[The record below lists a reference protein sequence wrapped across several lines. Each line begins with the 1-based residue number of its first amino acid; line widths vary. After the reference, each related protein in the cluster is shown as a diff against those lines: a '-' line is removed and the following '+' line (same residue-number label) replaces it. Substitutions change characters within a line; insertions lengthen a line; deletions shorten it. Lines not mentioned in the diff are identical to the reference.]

1 MTRIWKPCIAFNEK
15 NYLIVNASNLMFDFH
30 CCKTY
35 PNKCFLNLKTL
46 GGLNN
51 NNKLGNYGLLLWL
64 MCTVLKKGLFCHILI
79 NAEKVPGF
87 QSVAMFIN
95 TGEGKRGRGEAT
107 ATSILHLECLPRIVI
122 TQIHPTTINTNSSP
136 AAKRKLGGPVAS
148 IRLLAESRKVASE
161 ILDTFWTEGKGESSR
176 FCLEQLPSLVLC
188 HLMQFL
194 PHSALLNL
202 SMTSSCLHSLVMREW
217 KNNPSIWR
225 HITLSPSLSPSRL
238 ASLKKTL
245 VGKKRFIRSIR
256 LDMIHTAFP
265 LL

>member
-1 MTRIWKPCIAFNEK
+1 
-15 NYLIVNASNLMFDFH
+15 
-30 CCKTY
+30 
-35 PNKCFLNLKTL
+35 
-46 GGLNN
+46 
-51 NNKLGNYGLLLWL
+51 
-64 MCTVLKKGLFCHILI
+64 
-79 NAEKVPGF
+79 
-87 QSVAMFIN
+87 MFIN

-107 ATSILHLECLPRIVI
+107 ATSIFHLDCLPRIVI

-176 FCLEQLPSLVLC
+176 FCLEHLPSLVLC

-256 LDMIHTAFP
+256 IADGNDFLSDSMCDFICGFYRLRRIVVQPKIKHRHIIRILSAFTRLQFVELTKLGTEGTLCTTATNTSN
-265 LL
+265 